1 MVSKIIFGLT
11 VNLSLIWLFS
21 FVSHV
26 ALDYICTINETV
38 VLD

>member
-1 MVSKIIFGLT
+1 
-11 VNLSLIWLFS
+11 LIWLFS